1 MVWEVDLV
9 CYWPI
14 ASQLQAITLLLPSEL
29 RVDMKKFVFVILVA
43 AKVYS

>member
-1 MVWEVDLV
+1 MVRQFHLV